1 MQPNETTTEITSEV
15 ALEEQEVLEQERR
28 HADGY
33 ARYPVEPSEF
43 DGWESV
49 RVWDQPQNKEI

>member
-1 MQPNETTTEITSEV
+1 MQPNEATTESTSEE
-15 ALEEQEVLEQERR
+15 ALKEQEVLEQERR

-33 ARYPVEPSEF
+33 ARYPVEPGEF

-49 RVWDQPQNKEI
+49 RGWDQPQDKEI